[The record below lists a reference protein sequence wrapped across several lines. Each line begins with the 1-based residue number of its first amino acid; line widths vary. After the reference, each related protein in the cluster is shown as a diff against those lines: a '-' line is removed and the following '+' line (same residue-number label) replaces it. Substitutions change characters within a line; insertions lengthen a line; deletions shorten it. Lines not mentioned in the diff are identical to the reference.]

1 MSVIIRDP
9 DGQIKV
15 LTKGADSVLSEM
27 LAPLDL
33 SNAAD
38 RLQNEI
44 REKTASSLQEHAI
57 EGLRTLLICEK
68 KIT

>member
-1 MSVIIRDP
+1 M
-9 DGQIKV
+9 
-15 LTKGADSVLSEM
+15 TKGADSVLSEM

-33 SNAAD
+33 STAAG
-38 RLQNEI
+38 RMQNEI
-44 REKTASSLQEHAI
+44 REKTAFSLQEHAI